1 MHFEK
6 DIEPLI
12 ELNYN
17 NFTQIEKSIA
27 DFFLQN
33 KELMDFSAKKI
44 AKLLFTSE
52 ATLSRFAQKCGFDGY
67 RQFIYRYREG

>member
-17 NFTQIEKSIA
+17 NFTQVEKSIA

-33 KELMDFSAKKI
+33 KELMDFSA
-44 AKLLFTSE
+44 
-52 ATLSRFAQKCGFDGY
+52 
-67 RQFIYRYREG
+67 

>member
-17 NFTQIEKSIA
+17 NFTQAEQGI
-27 DFFLQN
+27 DGFF
-33 KELMDFSAKKI
+33 
-44 AKLLFTSE
+44 
-52 ATLSRFAQKCGFDGY
+52 C
-67 RQFIYRYREG
+67 